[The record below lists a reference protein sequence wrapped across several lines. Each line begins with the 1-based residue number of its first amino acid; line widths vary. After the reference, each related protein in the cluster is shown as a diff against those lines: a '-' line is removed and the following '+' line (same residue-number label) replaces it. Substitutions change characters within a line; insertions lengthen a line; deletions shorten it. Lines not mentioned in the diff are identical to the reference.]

1 MSSGAMRRARAPCG
15 AMRSARQLRP
25 IQANKRFD
33 RPDLDVG
40 AVLKLAGTRRGTQFQ
55 RVCWELN
62 ADESRV
68 GPLWELAVR
77 HQLLKP
83 EGVDPGNG
91 HTLFTLTERGR
102 AALSE
107 LKRRRR

>member
-1 MSSGAMRRARAPCG
+1 MACAMRRGWARRG
-15 AMRSARQLRP
+15 GMRSARRP
-25 IQANKRFD
+25 SRVQVNKRFD
-33 RPDLDVG
+33 RPDPDVG
-40 AVLKLAGTRRGTQFQ
+40 AVLKLAGSRRGT
-55 RVCWELN
+55 RLELVCWELN

-83 EGVDPGNG
+83 DGSDPLNG
-91 HTLFTLTERGR
+91 QALFTLTERGR
-102 AALSE
+102 AALSD